1 MKWYGKLGIVLAGG
15 ICAVGISSTW
25 AVYHDSTT
33 IPNKLSTGETAVAIS
48 ENFDPRSTFL
58 PGETVVKEPYFI
70 NTGTVDLALRVQV
83 KEEWKVIGDERENLE
98 TENVLKEWT
107 DSWEN
112 DWVKGAEGQYYYKKI
127 LKSKAKTDK
136 ILNSVTLSSD
146 VSNDFHEPDY
156 SGAQYYLSFEA
167 EAVPASQVSGYG
179 DWGKEL
185 DPKDLKQ
192 CEWSSSFSG
201 EDGASLSE

>member
-25 AVYHDSTT
+25 AVYSDRVT

-83 KEEWKVIGDERENLE
+83 EEKWKTSGKENEELE
-98 TENVLKEWT
+98 TDKVKKGWT
-107 DSWEN
+107 DSWET
-112 DWVKGAEGQYYYKKI
+112 DWVEGNDGQYYYKKI
-127 LKSKAKTDK
+127 LKGKAKTDK
-136 ILNSVTLSSD
+136 ILKSVTLSSE
-146 VSNDFHEPDY
+146 VSNDSHEPDY
-156 SGAQYYLSFEA
+156 SGAEYYLSFQA
-167 EAVPASQVSGYG
+167 EAVPASQVSEAAG
-179 DWGKEL
+179 WGAGLNLE
-185 DPKDLKQ
+185 DLKY

-201 EDGASLSE
+201 NDDASLSE

>member
-25 AVYHDSTT
+25 AVYHDTTT

-83 KEEWKVIGDERENLE
+83 KEKWKVIGDERENLE
-98 TENVLKEWT
+98 TEKVTKNWT
-107 DSWEN
+107 ESWKN
-112 DWVKGAEGQYYYKKI
+112 DWVEGDNGQYYYKKI
-127 LKSKAKTDK
+127 LKGKAKTDK
-136 ILNSVTLSSD
+136 ILKSVTLSSE
-146 VSNDFHEPDY
+146 VSNDSHEPDY
-156 SGAQYYLSFEA
+156 SGAEYYLSFQA
-167 EAVPASQVSGYG
+167 EAVPASQVSEVA
-179 DWGKEL
+179 DWGADL
-185 DPKDLKQ
+185 DSEDWEK